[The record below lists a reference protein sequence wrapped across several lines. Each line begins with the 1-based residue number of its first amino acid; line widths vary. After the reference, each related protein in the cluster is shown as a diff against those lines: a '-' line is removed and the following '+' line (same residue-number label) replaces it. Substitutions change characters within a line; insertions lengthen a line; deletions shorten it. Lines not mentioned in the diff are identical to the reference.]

1 MRRSYQ
7 LHFFQSLDSTLCLL
21 RLTCLGSKTIDELL
35 HVGDRLLLTVVIC
48 LLLREALGACYFEYR
63 IVSSIVADPL
73 FLNMGDLVNY
83 RIEKFPV
90 V

>member
-7 LHFFQSLDSTLCLL
+7 LHFFQRLDSTLCLP

-48 LLLREALGACYFEYR
+48 LLLREALGA
-63 IVSSIVADPL
+63 L
-73 FLNMGDLVNY
+73 G
-83 RIEKFPV
+83 
-90 V
+90 